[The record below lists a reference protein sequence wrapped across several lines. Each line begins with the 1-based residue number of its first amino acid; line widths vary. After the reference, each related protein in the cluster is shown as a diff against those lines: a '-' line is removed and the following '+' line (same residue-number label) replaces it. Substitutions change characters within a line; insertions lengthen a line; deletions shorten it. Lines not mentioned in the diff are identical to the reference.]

1 MIYTWIPFFVI
12 SLDQVTKR
20 IAMYWHNSNIPM
32 QYGVIKN
39 HVIWNKGI
47 SFGLFANSYYNVL
60 VYCCIILSI
69 LLIIYTWF
77 KTKNATD
84 SVAWGLI
91 VGGGLSNLWDRWFF
105 GGVLDFISI
114 SFDSWHF
121 PIFNFAD
128 ITITFGVL
136 ILSRTLF
143 FKKKKR
149 GANSFENNGKS
160 K

>member
-1 MIYTWIPFFVI
+1 
-12 SLDQVTKR
+12 
-20 IAMYWHNSNIPM
+20 MYWHNSNIPI
-32 QYGVIKN
+32 QYGMLKN

-47 SFGLFANSYYNVL
+47 SFGLLANSYYNVL

-69 LLIIYTWF
+69 LLILYTWF

-84 SVAWGLI
+84 SIAWGLI

-105 GGVLDFISI
+105 GGVLDFIAI
-114 SFDSWHF
+114 SVNDFHF

-128 ITITFGVL
+128 IAITFGVL
-136 ILSRTLF
+136 ILFRTIL

-149 GANSFENNGKS
+149 PGKS
-160 K
+160 EESSKK